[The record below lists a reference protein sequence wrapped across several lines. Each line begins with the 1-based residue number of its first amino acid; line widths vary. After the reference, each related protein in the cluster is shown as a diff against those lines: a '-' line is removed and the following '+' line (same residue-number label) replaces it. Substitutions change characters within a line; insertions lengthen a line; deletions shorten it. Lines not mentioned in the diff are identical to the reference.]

1 MNGTELPEPDAVLL
15 LSGDCGRLVLENGG
29 ETYRAEECMSAVAAA
44 YGGRETECYATPTGA
59 MFSMSDP
66 FGKVHTR
73 IIRIKRRAMDMGNLI
88 RLNDLKRGAQSGG
101 LSFADARALAD
112 AVSLAPRPNTARILC
127 GAALVAAFFCLL
139 FGGGWKEAIVS
150 AVIGLAL
157 RFTLDLI
164 SRDRPIPDFFLNSL
178 GGAIA
183 AFLAA
188 AARAFIPSL
197 ATDPVII
204 GVLMLLVPGVIIV
217 NAIRDLMS
225 GDLVAGVAR
234 AADAFV
240 AAAAISL
247 GTAVALKLAALIP
260 GGAP

>member
-1 MNGTELPEPDAVLL
+1 MKESAFPDPDAVLL

-29 ETYRAEECMSAVAAA
+29 ETYRAEECMAAIASAF
-44 YGGRETECYATPTGA
+44 GGREAECFATPTGA
-59 MFSMSDP
+59 MFSMSDAS
-66 FGKVHTR
+66 GKVHAI
-73 IIRIKRRAMDMGNLI
+73 IIRIKRRAMDMGNLV
-88 RLNDLKRGAQSGG
+88 RLNDLKRGAQTGT

-112 AVSLAPRPNTARILC
+112 SVSFAPRPNAARILC

-139 FGGGWKEAIVS
+139 FGGGWREAIVS
-150 AVIGLAL
+150 GVIGLAL
-157 RFTLDLI
+157 RSSLDRI
-164 SRDRPIPDFFLNSL
+164 SRDRLIPDFFLNSL

-183 AFLAA
+183 AILAA
-188 AARAFIPSL
+188 AARALMPGLS
-197 ATDPVII
+197 TDPVII

-217 NAIRDLMS
+217 NAIRDLMA

-260 GGAP
+260 GGSL

>member
-1 MNGTELPEPDAVLL
+1 MTGNPFPDPDAVLL

-29 ETYRAEECMSAVAAA
+29 ETYRAEECMSAIASA
-44 YGGRETECYATPTGA
+44 YGGREAECFATPTGA
-59 MFSMSDP
+59 MFSMTDP
-66 FGKVHTR
+66 YGKVHAI
-73 IIRIKRRAMDMGNLI
+73 IIRIKRRAMDMGNLVA
-88 RLNDLKRGAQSGG
+88 LNDLKRGAQTGA

-112 AVSLAPRPNTARILC
+112 SVSSAPRPKAARILS
-127 GAALVAAFFCLL
+127 GAGLVAAFFCLL
-139 FGGGWKEAIVS
+139 FGGGWKEAVVS
-150 AVIGLAL
+150 GAIGLAL
-157 RFTLDLI
+157 RFSLDAL
-164 SRDRPIPDFFLNSL
+164 SRDRLIPDFFLNSL

-183 AFLAA
+183 AILAA
-188 AARAFIPSL
+188 AAGALLPGL

-217 NAIRDLMS
+217 NAIRDLMA

-260 GGAP
+260 GAPM